1 MNGRTLRSLALGAAI
16 ALGLAAPGVLAAQ
29 PHVGQPH
36 AAHAHAA
43 SPGGA
48 TQLVNINSADAGS
61 IAEALAGIGPAKA
74 EAIVAYRKAHGPF
87 KSVEQLREVQGVS
100 AKTLERNRGRI
111 QLK

>member
-1 MNGRTLRSLALGAAI
+1 M
-16 ALGLAAPGVLAAQ
+16 
-29 PHVGQPH
+29 
-36 AAHAHAA
+36 
-43 SPGGA
+43 
-48 TQLVNINSADAGS
+48 NINSADAGS